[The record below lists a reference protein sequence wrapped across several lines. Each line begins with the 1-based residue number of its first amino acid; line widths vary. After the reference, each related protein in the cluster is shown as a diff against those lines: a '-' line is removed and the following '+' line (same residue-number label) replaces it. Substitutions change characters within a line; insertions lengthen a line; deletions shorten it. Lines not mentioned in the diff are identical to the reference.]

1 MQDHDARREAEDAA
15 DATEERLEHEH
26 PARPE
31 QTDEGFGTGYDQER
45 DTPEEQLE
53 PNFARGISREDA
65 PGTERHGRFS
75 DGAEQLPDTPEKE
88 VERRFSEGVERSP
101 TSE

>member
-1 MQDHDARREAEDAA
+1 MGHDDKPDRTAEEAA
-15 DATEERLEHEH
+15 EERTAQEH

-31 QTDEGFGTGYDQER
+31 QVHEGFQTGYDQER

-53 PNFARGISREDA
+53 PNFARGIAEEDA
-65 PGTERHGRFS
+65 PGTAKHGRFS
-75 DGAEQLPDTPEKE
+75 SGGEDLPDSPEKE